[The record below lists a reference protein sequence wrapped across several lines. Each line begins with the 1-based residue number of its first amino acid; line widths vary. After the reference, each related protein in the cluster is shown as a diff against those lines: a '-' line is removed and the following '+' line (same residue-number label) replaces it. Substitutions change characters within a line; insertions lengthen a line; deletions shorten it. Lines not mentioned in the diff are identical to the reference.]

1 MTATDFSSTA
11 STPVQNAT
19 FVLIDGHSLAFRS
32 YFAFARGREGGLRT
46 STGIPTSVCY
56 GFLKALL
63 EVMAAEQPAYLA
75 VAFDLGLPTFR
86 HDADKTYKEGRPDT
100 PEDFIPDLENLK
112 QLLSALNMPVLTA
125 PGYEADDVIGTMARR
140 ASSAGCQ
147 VKILSGDQDL
157 FQLIN
162 PEQGVS
168 VLHLSN
174 AFVRPGAGRGSQ
186 PWEFGPEQ
194 VQQKLGILP
203 TQVVDYKA
211 LCGDASD
218 NIPGV
223 KGIGPKTA
231 VQLLSQYGSL
241 EQIYASLDQI
251 KGAVRQRLV
260 DSKDAALHSQYLAQI
275 ALNVPLEVD
284 LAACQ
289 LKGFDTNALV
299 PILEKLELKSFLAQI
314 SQLQQTFG
322 GPEISAAGSKPP
334 DSAGPLEIEDK
345 DLWFFTAAETE
356 AAQLLPEIT
365 ISPQVI
371 DTPAALTALV
381 ERLHT
386 CTDPATPVAW
396 DTETDSLVPMDA
408 NLVGIGC
415 CWDSEEIAYIPLG
428 HRSGGNLDRAVV
440 LSALRPILED
450 PGYPKVLQN
459 AKFDRLVF
467 HFQGIELAGVVFDT
481 MLASYILNPEGSH
494 NLAELSRR
502 YLGVTAKSY
511 SDLVKKGQTMAD
523 LEVQTVADYCGM
535 DVYGTFHLVAKLR
548 AELDSLPRLQRL
560 LLEVEQPLEPVL
572 ALMEAT
578 GVRIN
583 QAYLQELSQSLETDL
598 QAIEANAYQ
607 AAAEEFNLG
616 SPKQLSEIL
625 FEKLNLDRKKSRKTK
640 LGYSTD
646 AATLEKL
653 RGDHP
658 LVDAILEYRTLAKL
672 KSTYVDAL
680 PALVHPQTQRV
691 HTDFNQAITSTG
703 RLSSSNPNLQNIPIR
718 TDFSRRIRA
727 AFIPESDWLLVTAD
741 YSQIE
746 LRILAH
752 LSQEPQLVNAYQR
765 QEDVHTLTAKLL
777 LEKSLIS
784 PQERRLAKIINF
796 GVIYGMGAQRF
807 AREAGVGFTMAKQFI
822 ERFYERYP
830 GVFTY
835 LKRMEQQAIAQGYVE
850 TIQGRR
856 RYFNFESPSLKQL
869 RGQPIQEIADLDT
882 GELRI
887 SQYDRGLL
895 RAAANAPI
903 QGSSADIIKIAMIKL
918 HQILHPYQARLLLQ
932 VHDELVF
939 EIPPGEWQTLRPEIL
954 AAMENAVSLSIPL
967 VVEIHSGNNWMDAK

>member
-1 MTATDFSSTA
+1 MTATDFISPVT
-11 STPVQNAT
+11 TPTQNAT

-63 EVMAAEQPAYLA
+63 EVMAAEKPDYLA

-86 HDADKTYKEGRPDT
+86 HDADETYKEGRPDT
-100 PEDFIPDLENLK
+100 PEDFIPDLKNL
-112 QLLSALNMPVLTA
+112 QELLRAFNLPVLTA
-125 PGYEADDVIGTMARR
+125 AGYEADDVIGTLARR
-140 ASSAGCQ
+140 ASTAGCR

-174 AFVRPGAGRGSQ
+174 AFIRPGAGRGNSH
-186 PWEFGPEQ
+186 PREFGPEQ

-231 VQLLSQYGSL
+231 VQLLNQYGSL

-251 KGAVRQRLV
+251 KGTVRQKLV

-299 PILEKLELKSFLAQI
+299 PILEKLEFQSFLAQI

-322 GPEISAAGSKPP
+322 GPGIDAEAVSEAAGPV
-334 DSAGPLEIEDK
+334 EIEDQ
-345 DLWFFTAAETE
+345 DLWFFSAAETE
-356 AAQLLPEIT
+356 AAQSQPEIT
-365 ISPQVI
+365 LSPQII
-371 DTPAALTALV
+371 DSPAALTALV
-381 ERLHT
+381 ETLCT

-415 CWDSEEIAYIPLG
+415 CWGPEEIAYIPLG
-428 HRSGGNLDRAVV
+428 HRSGGNLDLALV

-450 PGYPKVLQN
+450 PSYPKALQN

-481 MLASYILNPEGSH
+481 MLASYVLNPEGSH

-523 LEVQTVADYCGM
+523 LAVQTVADYCGM

-548 AELDSLPRLQRL
+548 AELETLPRLNHL
-560 LLEVEQPLEPVL
+560 LLEIEHPLEPVL

-578 GVRIN
+578 GVRID
-583 QAYLQELSQSLETDL
+583 QAYLQDLSQALETDL

-607 AAAEEFNLG
+607 AAG
-616 SPKQLSEIL
+616 
-625 FEKLNLDRKKSRKTK
+625 
-640 LGYSTD
+640 
-646 AATLEKL
+646 
-653 RGDHP
+653 RG
-658 LVDAILEYRTLAKL
+658 I
-672 KSTYVDAL
+672 
-680 PALVHPQTQRV
+680 
-691 HTDFNQAITSTG
+691 
-703 RLSSSNPNLQNIPIR
+703 
-718 TDFSRRIRA
+718 
-727 AFIPESDWLLVTAD
+727 
-741 YSQIE
+741 
-746 LRILAH
+746 
-752 LSQEPQLVNAYQR
+752 
-765 QEDVHTLTAKLL
+765 
-777 LEKSLIS
+777 
-784 PQERRLAKIINF
+784 
-796 GVIYGMGAQRF
+796 
-807 AREAGVGFTMAKQFI
+807 
-822 ERFYERYP
+822 
-830 GVFTY
+830 
-835 LKRMEQQAIAQGYVE
+835 
-850 TIQGRR
+850 
-856 RYFNFESPSLKQL
+856 
-869 RGQPIQEIADLDT
+869 
-882 GELRI
+882 
-887 SQYDRGLL
+887 
-895 RAAANAPI
+895 
-903 QGSSADIIKIAMIKL
+903 
-918 HQILHPYQARLLLQ
+918 
-932 VHDELVF
+932 
-939 EIPPGEWQTLRPEIL
+939 
-954 AAMENAVSLSIPL
+954 
-967 VVEIHSGNNWMDAK
+967 